1 MWWFFSK
8 SSKTYFCEKQIKG
21 LGGNWWAPIILSL
34 FSLVC
39 CCFFPRKPDLILY
52 YYYILLL
59 SLILLANFVSSCRNA
74 GTLLLP
80 ATDSTSSA
88 VFQLITTL
96 YFSFYLLSLGLG
108 ITLLSIFALFGNHEV
123 SWASGVYTSVTQVYF
138 VNNSV
143 DVVQQQTSSLS
154 PVLPTVLC
162 KQTPKRIKTP

>member
-1 MWWFFSK
+1 M
-8 SSKTYFCEKQIKG
+8 
-21 LGGNWWAPIILSL
+21 SL

-39 CCFFPRKPDLILY
+39 CFFFLKPDLILY

-59 SLILLANFVSSCRNA
+59 SLILVASFVSSCRNT
-74 GTLLLP
+74 GNVFLP
-80 ATDSTSSA
+80 ATDSTRSA
-88 VFQLITTL
+88 VFRLITTL
-96 YFSFYLLSLGLG
+96 YFSFYLLSLRLD
-108 ITLLSIFALFGNHEV
+108 ITLLSTFALFGSHEV
-123 SWASGVYTSVTQVYF
+123 SWASGVYTSVTEVYF